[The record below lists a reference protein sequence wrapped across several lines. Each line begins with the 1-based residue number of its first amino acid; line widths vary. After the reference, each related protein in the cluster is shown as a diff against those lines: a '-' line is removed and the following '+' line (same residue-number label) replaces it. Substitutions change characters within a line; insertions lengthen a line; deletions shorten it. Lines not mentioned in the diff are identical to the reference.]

1 MAPAS
6 PLPGTPGR
14 AGGSKTP
21 LKSPL
26 GKISVNDDAAEK
38 ERASR
43 AHAANEQRRR
53 YVPARGPGASFA
65 CSPGTCG
72 CETHTAGAAPCF
84 WLRGAPLERPLT

>member
-6 PLPGTPGR
+6 PMPGTPGR

-38 ERASR
+38 ERATR

-53 YVPARGPGASFA
+53 CVPARGPGASPA
-65 CSPGTCG
+65 CSPGTWG
-72 CETHTAGAAPCF
+72 CVTYATGPAPCARP
-84 WLRGAPLERPLT
+84 LGAPWERPLT